1 MVKKKKAS
9 ACLSCENYEYDEAR
23 GEEVC
28 TIELDEDELYRLG
41 DRDGHGCPFYHYRDE
56 YRIVR
61 KQNWAVRCARAVARS
76 AVAVF
81 AA

>member
-1 MVKKKKAS
+1 LIFYRISFIILAVIRMVKKKKAS

-28 TIELDEDELYRLG
+28 TIELDEDEFYRLG

-61 KQNWAVRCARAVARS
+61 KQN
-76 AVAVF
+76 
-81 AA
+81 